1 MSQYP
6 YNTDGIKI
14 AQENKFRAG
23 SNSVVAGRGSH
34 WCYHT
39 LVKTVLMLPLTSS
52 NMLTILIFLIPCS
65 FLCPISSLFTGFHTC
80 KMDYTTQRQEL
91 IPETWMWLRIG
102 KEETGVWLLCFAPVL
117 ITGGGGKLQKYDDD
131 NLKNK
136 WLENKPKNPNSVSC

>member
-39 LVKTVLMLPLTSS
+39 LVKPPQTCSRYWFFS
-52 NMLTILIFLIPCS
+52 FCAIPCS

-117 ITGGGGKLQKYDDD
+117 ITGGGKLQKYDDD